1 MSASLTTKC
10 SIPGWLFLLSLCIS
24 GSVRGQY
31 GVSESY
37 TEADR
42 ELNTI
47 YRRAILSL
55 SAAQSQEI
63 LRRAERAWI
72 EFTKKNAAVLVA
84 LQRNNLISQ
93 EAVDHA
99 FLQEVRA
106 RKAQLQIF
114 FFGTHLPYSQPM
126 AEWQAQEE
134 RLTEAYRNCMSR
146 LGKSQQLL

>member
-10 SIPGWLFLLSLCIS
+10 SIPGWLCLLSLCIS

-42 ELNTI
+42 ELNAI
-47 YRRAILSL
+47 YKQAIVSL
-55 SAAQSQEI
+55 PAQSQEI

-114 FFGTHLPYSQPM
+114 FFG
-126 AEWQAQEE
+126 
-134 RLTEAYRNCMSR
+134 N
-146 LGKSQQLL
+146 